1 MGLWGQTTERVQF
14 PETEW
19 SQPYKIEIS
28 GENLSIDHVAAVTRE
43 KVRVELSQDPEVR
56 QRIIS
61 SRRILEEKLEHGE
74 ILYGVNTGF
83 GGNVRFLIPSNE
95 LAHHQENLF
104 QYMVCGTG
112 PSLPVDTVRAAIL
125 LRANA
130 LSKGYSGVRLV
141 VIERLL
147 DILKKDI
154 TPVVPRYGS
163 IGASGDLIPSAYIGR
178 VLLGPTKFPPMPSW
192 PVSCHIP

>member
-1 MGLWGQTTERVQF
+1 VQF
-14 PETEW
+14 SETEW

-28 GENLSIDHVAAVTRE
+28 GENLSIDRVAAVTRE

-112 PSLPVDTVRAAIL
+112 PPLPVDTVRAAIL

-147 DILKKDI
+147 DLLNNDI

-163 IGASGDLIPSAYIGR
+163 VGASGDLIPSAYIGR
-178 VLLGPTKFPPMPSW
+178 VLLGQGEFSIEGKK
-192 PVSCHIP
+192 